1 MVSHRNSQGRARKL
15 SGIKEGEGGRKRRR
29 GSARKQGNPHD
40 VPARPKKVSERLP
53 LIVLSLKTR
62 GYHRGTGQGAV
73 DLTRG
78 NNTIWMPAYTGMT
91 TIMTCP
97 SGATLQE
104 QSQITN
110 EDFAE
115 IFTKGGFIHLPLA
128 GGNKESVASFP
139 RQSPGSQT
147 LEEQRDGGA
156 RLRSNDGTT
165 RQRILRK
172 NPGIAFQIFPAMP
185 MNRLCPIQA
194 YCDGGHVGSPRTA
207 RPAR

>member
-1 MVSHRNSQGRARKL
+1 MRDSDCTALKN
-15 SGIKEGEGGRKRRR
+15 
-29 GSARKQGNPHD
+29 
-40 VPARPKKVSERLP
+40 ERLSP
-53 LIVLSLKTR
+53 W
-62 GYHRGTGQGAV
+62 HRPRSRYLAQ
-73 DLTRG
+73 G
-78 NNTIWMPAYTGMT
+78 NNTIWIPAYTGMT

-110 EDFAE
+110 EDFEE
-115 IFTKGGFIHLPLA
+115 ICTKGGFIHLPLA
-128 GGNKESVASFP
+128 GGNKASVALFP

-147 LEEQRDGGA
+147 LEEQRDECA